1 MVINYMDILIDLTRK
16 ESKRKLTSNEKKKLD
31 KLVEWFNF
39 DVENS
44 NIE

>member
-1 MVINYMDILIDLTRK
+1 MDILIDLTRK